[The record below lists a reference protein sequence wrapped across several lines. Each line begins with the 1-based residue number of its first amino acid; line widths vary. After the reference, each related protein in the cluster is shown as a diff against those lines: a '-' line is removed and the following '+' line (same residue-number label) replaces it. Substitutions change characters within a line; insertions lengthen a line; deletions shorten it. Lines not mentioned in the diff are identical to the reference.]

1 MSQLVAANYITA
13 RENSLKILHTQADN
27 LVATRVPKQNA
38 LRNGAQW
45 LVMLAIFAML
55 VHCWLVEAYV
65 VSSGSMAPT
74 LLGQHRRVTCSDCG
88 LPLDVGSQAD
98 SEPLWTEARAI
109 CPNCGAADNPL
120 ADLPDTPGD
129 GLLVFR
135 GAFNWRAPRRWEPV
149 VFRGDDDSR
158 EPVVKRVVGLPGE
171 TIQLV
176 DGNVIVDGTI
186 ARKPLAV
193 QRAVAILVND
203 DRYRPGAAQ
212 LSGGA
217 VEGTVES
224 ADLGANESA
233 VQSAVEIKVTSRS
246 CWRPR
251 DEHNSAWTLEP
262 GEFRYRLPANPEST
276 PPRAIDWIDFH
287 PRQRLGAPQKFL
299 GASENSGEATSAG
312 VDDHY
317 AYNQSRPILE
327 LHPVHEL
334 LLRCELTASGT
345 GQLAL
350 RAVDRDHEY
359 EVRIELPSGAARL
372 LVDGQILDETKVIVG
387 PLADEV
393 TCEISTI
400 DRQFLCAIDGQL
412 LFPPFELPENLPI
425 NSEAAPRR
433 STEGWFS
440 IGANGANVDV
450 RSAQVLR
457 DIYYTRLPTGFSNRT
472 HTADTWH
479 VGEDTL
485 FVLGDNSPFSQ
496 DSRVTAEPGVPMSR
510 LIGRPLVV
518 HAPRRAFTWRGRQWN
533 LLDLSRIRAVR

>member
-27 LVATRVPKQNA
+27 PVATRVPKQNA
-38 LRNGAQW
+38 LRNGVQW
-45 LVMLAIFAML
+45 LVMLAIFAIL
-55 VHCWLVEAYV
+55 VHFWLVEANV
-65 VSSGSMAPT
+65 VTSGSMAPT

-88 LPLDVGSQAD
+88 LPFDVGSQVD
-98 SEPLWTEARAI
+98 GEPLWTEARAI

-120 ADLPDTPGD
+120 AGLPDTPGD

-149 VFRGDDDSR
+149 VFRGDGDRR

-176 DGNVIVDGTI
+176 DGNVVVDGQI

-203 DRYRPGAAQ
+203 DRYWPRAAERSDGALISPSCWQ
-212 LSGGA
+212 PRY
-217 VEGTVES
+217 ERES
-224 ADLGANESA
+224 AWA
-233 VQSAVEIKVTSRS
+233 
-246 CWRPR
+246 
-251 DEHNSAWTLEP
+251 LEP
-262 GEFRYRLPANPEST
+262 GKFRYRPRSST
-276 PPRAIDWIDFH
+276 PSTAPRAIDWIDFH
-287 PRQRLGAPQKFL
+287 PRQRLGAQQQP
-299 GASENSGEATSAG
+299 SEAASAG
-312 VDDHY
+312 VNDHY

-327 LHPVHEL
+327 LHPVSEL
-334 LLRCELTASGT
+334 LLRCELKASGA

-359 EVRIELPSGAARL
+359 EVRIELPSGAARF
-372 LVDGQILDETKVIVG
+372 LVDGHILDENKEGVA

-400 DRQFLCAIDGQL
+400 DQQFLCAIDGEL

-425 NSEAAPRR
+425 NSQAAPRL
-433 STEGWFS
+433 STEGCFS
-440 IGANGANVDV
+440 IGATGLNVDV

-457 DIYYTRLPTGFSNRT
+457 DIYYTSRPASFPAPENVDEAWR
-472 HTADTWH
+472 
-479 VGEDTL
+479 VGPDAL

-496 DSRVTAEPGVPMSR
+496 DSRVTAEPGVPISQ

-518 HAPRRAFTWRGRQWN
+518 HAPRRALTWRGRQWN
-533 LLDLSRIRAVR
+533 LLDLSRIRGVR